1 MNCQGNALVL
11 RFGFLGI
18 RMRTHHFLL
27 ILFCIATNLLVFESV
42 LSLSRV
48 KQHKE
53 VKLEIF
59 IVQPMGDESA
69 VIQSRQN

>member
-1 MNCQGNALVL
+1 
-11 RFGFLGI
+11 
-18 RMRTHHFLL
+18 MRTHHFLL

-53 VKLEIF
+53 AKTEIF
-59 IVQPMGDESA
+59 IVHPLSDES
-69 VIQSRQN
+69 VEIQSRQN

>member
-1 MNCQGNALVL
+1 
-11 RFGFLGI
+11 
-18 RMRTHHFLL
+18 MRPYHFFL

-53 VKLEIF
+53 TKPEIF
-59 IVQPMGDESA
+59 IVQPLGDES
-69 VIQSRQN
+69 VEIQSRQN